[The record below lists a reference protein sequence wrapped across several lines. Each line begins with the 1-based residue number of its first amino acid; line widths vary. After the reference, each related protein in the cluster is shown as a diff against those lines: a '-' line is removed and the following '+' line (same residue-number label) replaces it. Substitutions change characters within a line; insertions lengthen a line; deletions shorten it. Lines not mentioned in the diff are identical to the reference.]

1 MTMSVMFLTMRCQLD
16 KKRTYLHCA
25 SHSSLSVSGYLLLLL
40 FLLQLPPSLL
50 LLFGVAFMRLFAQ
63 RFVCRSTF
71 ARCVTDVNMDGPAQ
85 PVSVSRVAA
94 AAAAVTAA
102 PRLPLLLLLLLYAC
116 RSDYCCCYDKCPSSR
131 GSDSGSAA
139 TDQSTHVAGGAIYS
153 SSSSNVIYYACVCV
167 GVEASVECVCVSVR
181 ECVAYAALL
190 IFIFARFTRA
200 LLHLFALSLTAVAT
214 HIFFT
219 VHFFG
224 RCPLHLIGIH
234 AFSRVNAVQQ
244 CARVCMC
251 VYSLK
256 LLPTHTS
263 SPGTLRLPYAH
274 TATLYAVVHLKN
286 ATVNAFSFA
295 ALALPTPL
303 TTTHL

>member
-1 MTMSVMFLTMRCQLD
+1 MSVMFLTMRCQLD

-25 SHSSLSVSGYLLLLL
+25 SHSPLSVSGYLLLLL
-40 FLLQLPPSLL
+40 FLLQLPPSLLL

-139 TDQSTHVAGGAIYS
+139 TDQSTHVAGRVIY
-153 SSSSNVIYYACVCV
+153 SSNVIYYACVCV
-167 GVEASVECVCVSVR
+167 GVETSEECVCV
-181 ECVAYAALL
+181 
-190 IFIFARFTRA
+190 
-200 LLHLFALSLTAVAT
+200 
-214 HIFFT
+214 
-219 VHFFG
+219 
-224 RCPLHLIGIH
+224 
-234 AFSRVNAVQQ
+234 
-244 CARVCMC
+244 
-251 VYSLK
+251 
-256 LLPTHTS
+256 
-263 SPGTLRLPYAH
+263 
-274 TATLYAVVHLKN
+274 
-286 ATVNAFSFA
+286 
-295 ALALPTPL
+295 
-303 TTTHL
+303 